1 MSSSEEES
9 DVNSVEEEEVAAP
22 AAKTKKKRK
31 TKKKKKKDPNAPK
44 RPMSSFFLYSNANR
58 ARVKEENPDAK
69 FGDVVSSFI
78 CWMFCVYVCVDD
90 GHIIVWRA
98 LAFHVHLY
106 FVSAVCMV
114 MPQLVLIM
122 AMAGR
127 GLMAGYQPSF
137 TNMTLPHRPTADL
150 RLPLFT

>member
-22 AAKTKKKRK
+22 VAKPKKKRK

-69 FGDVVSSFI
+69 FGDIVSTS
-78 CWMFCVYVCVDD
+78 
-90 GHIIVWRA
+90 IV
-98 LAFHVHLY
+98 
-106 FVSAVCMV
+106 
-114 MPQLVLIM
+114 
-122 AMAGR
+122 
-127 GLMAGYQPSF
+127 
-137 TNMTLPHRPTADL
+137 
-150 RLPLFT
+150 